1 MSSYCLSLMLAGL
14 GVNGLFHTDTMTSV
28 TSHFFAYLA
37 RLKFIQRW
45 GLMRNTRAENTQEHS
60 LQVAMIAHALAVI
73 HNRLFGGAFDPERTA
88 LLAVFHDAEEV
99 ITGDVPTPIKYFSP
113 TIKEALGGI
122 ETVARRRLVA
132 MLPPDLQADYTTL
145 FFPAEEEAAS
155 WRVVKH
161 ADKIS
166 AYLKCLE
173 EAKAGNEEFA
183 RAEQTIHRELAK
195 MDDPAV
201 RYFLETFVPSFS
213 LTLDE
218 LN

>member
-1 MSSYCLSLMLAGL
+1 MPGPV
-14 GVNGLFHTDTMTSV
+14 VNGLFHTDTMASV

-37 RLKFIQRW
+37 RLKFIHRW

-60 LQVAMIAHALAVI
+60 LQVAMIAHALALI
-73 HNRLFGGAFDPERTA
+73 HNRFFGGAFDPDRTA

-113 TIKEALGGI
+113 SIKEALGGI
-122 ETVARRRLVA
+122 ETVARQRLVG
-132 MLPPDLQADYTTL
+132 MLPPELRADYTPL
-145 FFPAEEEAAS
+145 FFPATEDAAS
-155 WRVVKH
+155 WRLVKH

-173 EAKAGNEEFA
+173 EAKAGNEEFE
-183 RAEQTIHRELAK
+183 RAEQAIHRELQSLE
-195 MDDPAV
+195 DPAV
-201 RYFLETFVPSFS
+201 RYFLDAFVPSFS

>member
-1 MSSYCLSLMLAGL
+1 MA
-14 GVNGLFHTDTMTSV
+14 SV

-37 RLKFIQRW
+37 RLKLIGRW
-45 GLMRNTRAENTQEHS
+45 GLMRNTRPENTQEHS

-73 HNRLFGGAFDPERTA
+73 NNRYFGGRLDPERTA
-88 LLAVFHDAEEV
+88 LLAVYHDAEEV

-122 ETVARRRLVA
+122 ETVARRRLLG
-132 MLPPDLQADYTTL
+132 MLPPDLQGEFTPL
-145 FFPAEEEAAS
+145 FFPAAADAAE
-155 WRVVKH
+155 WKVVKQ
-161 ADKIS
+161 ADRLC

-173 EAKAGNEEFA
+173 EARAGNVEFA
-183 RAEQTIHRELAK
+183 RAEQAIHRELTAAP
-195 MDDPAV
+195 DAAV
-201 RYFLETFVPSFS
+201 DYFLATFVPSFS